1 GTGPHPLKL
10 AQQGATSGQVLA
22 WNGSTWAPANQGGGW
37 GLTGNSGTTAGTNFI
52 GTTDAKDFVIKTN
65 GTEVMRASATSSGS
79 VHPGNV
85 GIGTAS
91 PISLLNLSS
100 SSLSG
105 TGEVGITIQN
115 TASGGG
121 NYRVWVSDNGN
132 GEGSD
137 KFFILDNSSN
147 QVRLAIDGS

>member
-1 GTGPHPLKL
+1 E
-10 AQQGATSGQVLA
+10 
-22 WNGSTWAPANQGGGW
+22 
-37 GLTGNSGTTAGTNFI
+37 
-52 GTTDAKDFVIKTN
+52 N
-65 GTEVMRASATSSGS
+65 GTEGIRLSATSSGS

-100 SSLSG
+100 STLGG

-121 NYRVWVSDNGN
+121 NYRLWVSDNGN
-132 GEGSD
+132 GEGSN

-147 QVRLAIDGS
+147 QVRLAIDGSGHVGIDKTGPAQALDVSGNVQFSGALMPGGSAGTSGQFLQSTGSGATWATLS